1 MKELF
6 SRLDNAVASVE
17 KVIITSALTVMVT
30 VVFAQVVLR
39 YVFSIGLPWAEE
51 LARYLMIWSGFFGA
65 SLATHA
71 RRHLKIDFLSRA
83 IRSDPLRSF
92 IQRCA
97 LAISG
102 LFCAF
107 FCGLG
112 VILVHHSYGMGRHSP
127 AMEIP
132 IWWVQLS
139 IPLAAGLM
147 AARFLGQVFGKL
159 PAGGEIVEGLSPEEG
174 SKP

>member
-1 MKELF
+1 L
-6 SRLDNAVASVE
+6 E
-17 KVIITSALTVMVT
+17 KIIITSALTVMVAA
-30 VVFAQVVLR
+30 VFAQVVLR

-83 IRSDPLRSF
+83 IRSDSLKSF

-97 LAISG
+97 LAISS

-147 AARFLGQVFGKL
+147 AIRFLGQAFGKL
-159 PAGGEIVEGLSPEEG
+159 PAGEILEGLSPEEG

>member
-1 MKELF
+1 MKQWL
-6 SRLDNAVASVE
+6 SRMDQTLASVE
-17 KVIITSALTVMVT
+17 KIIIVTSLVVMT
-30 VVFAQVVLR
+30 LAVFLQVVLR
-39 YVFSIGLPWAEE
+39 YGFSVGLPWAEE

-65 SLATHA
+65 SLATRA

-83 IRSDPLRSF
+83 VRSESLRSS

-112 VILVHHSYGMGRHSP
+112 AILVHHSYVTGRHSP

-147 AARFLGQVFGKL
+147 ALRFVGQTFGEL
-159 PAGGEIVEGLSPEEG
+159 PKQEDRIEGVRG
-174 SKP
+174 SEKI